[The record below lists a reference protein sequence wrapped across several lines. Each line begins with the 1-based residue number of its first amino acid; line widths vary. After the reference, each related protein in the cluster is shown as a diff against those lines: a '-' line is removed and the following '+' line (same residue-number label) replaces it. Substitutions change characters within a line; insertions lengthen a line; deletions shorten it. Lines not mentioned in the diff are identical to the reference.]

1 MTLRWSGWSS
11 SLTILGLVL
20 IALALIFL
28 LVIFPGMIKMP
39 ADYEQE
45 YVFEGSVQVYV
56 AELGALVPIQ
66 TQMTRELTATGVT
79 DDDVLLLRQDITF
92 FEATSGAPL
101 TAINP
106 ALASLNTSEVYG
118 LDRTERTNVSGEGD
132 MNRSGQFTFPAD
144 VQQETY
150 QYWSSSTRTTL
161 PATFEGEETYQ
172 DLNVYVFEINSD
184 GNAYLPDEDTGLPSV
199 VLPKGSPLPNTPEF
213 KASGWISYSWPVQ
226 FVRGGEMVLRGQYSY
241 TSESQNLLVPSPVAP
256 DNPNPSFTNDSYA
269 IGDLRLGLISHE
281 GGWQVDLFVY
291 NITDERAEIFN
302 NEGDKEW
309 VWGRT
314 GEYDHVHDVF
324 TNRPREYG
332 VRFSKKWG
340 D

>member
-1 MTLRWSGWSS
+1 MTLRWSGWSL

-45 YVFEGSVQVYV
+45 YGFEGSIQVYV
-56 AELGALVPIQ
+56 AELEELVPIQ

-101 TAINP
+101 AAINP

-184 GNAYLPDEDTGLPSV
+184 GNAYLPDEATGLPRTMDVYARIKVEPVSGIPV
-199 VLPKGSPLPNTPEF
+199 YALSRTTINLQHPQAGSMPVLINESE
-213 KASGWISYSWPVQ
+213 
-226 FVRGGEMVLRGQYSY
+226 Y
-241 TSESQNLLVPSPVAP
+241 TSDTIDNLSEDAKSAKMLILWATVYGFWIVISLGAVLTLGGVIVAARS
-256 DNPNPSFTNDSYA
+256 D
-269 IGDLRLGLISHE
+269 
-281 GGWQVDLFVY
+281 
-291 NITDERAEIFN
+291 
-302 NEGDKEW
+302 
-309 VWGRT
+309 
-314 GEYDHVHDVF
+314 
-324 TNRPREYG
+324 
-332 VRFSKKWG
+332 
-340 D
+340 